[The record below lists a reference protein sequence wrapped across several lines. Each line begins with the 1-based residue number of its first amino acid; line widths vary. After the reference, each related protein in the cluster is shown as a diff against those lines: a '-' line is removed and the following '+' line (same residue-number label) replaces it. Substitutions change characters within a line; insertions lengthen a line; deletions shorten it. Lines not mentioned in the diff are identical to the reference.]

1 MKKLLIAFIALL
13 ILCVALTGCSRTI
26 IETDNNAIE
35 TESGSMFLKVEDGDG
50 YFVVYHKETKVM
62 YTISTGT
69 YNLGN
74 FTVLVNADGSPML
87 WEG

>member
-26 IETDNNAIE
+26 IETDNNVIE
-35 TESGSMFLKVEDGDG
+35 TENGSMFLKVEDGDG

>member
-13 ILCVALTGCSRTI
+13 ILCVTLTGCATNVDTEPNFNEGTSMFVI
-26 IETDNNAIE
+26 IEE
-35 TESGSMFLKVEDGDG
+35 TESWR
-50 YFVVYHKETKVM
+50 VVYHKDTKVM
-62 YTISTGT
+62 YSVSYGHK
-69 YNLGN
+69 NSGN